1 MYVYRDI
8 EARSCNHRCSGKTI
22 RIAYSECVSVAL
34 CIQHA
39 TSIGHVV
46 NCGVSGYTTFFH
58 IITDGNDFLKKCK
71 GTEPNLCVLVFVTF
85 SEIIFFY
92 SKNNL
97 CRIL

>member
-1 MYVYRDI
+1 MYVYRDV

-34 CIQHA
+34 GIQHA

-58 IITDGNDFLKKCK
+58 IITDGNDFLKKM
-71 GTEPNLCVLVFVTF
+71 
-85 SEIIFFY
+85 
-92 SKNNL
+92 
-97 CRIL
+97 